1 MLKTLFSKMFCAYLA
16 VSVAVLTLFGFFS
29 ASIFREHYITEIR
42 TELIKESNAINR
54 IVIEEYID
62 KQQYPI
68 AREKLHAI
76 ARQYGALLQIS
87 FSSNDFG
94 SSNIVDKEY
103 LDLWQFMLDV
113 DISGLNEKVLA
124 GQEFYCCEFDIA
136 GETAPV
142 RTISIGRP
150 LQSGDGKRMGT
161 LTIHYN
167 MNGIYESLNKLY
179 LDVFVLV
186 LVAVLISLLFAFI
199 ISKYITNPVSKIR
212 RAVAEFAKG
221 NFERRIEKNGRDEL
235 GELGRSFNSMAE
247 ELAVLERTR
256 RDFVANVSHE
266 LRSPLTSIRGFLE
279 AMDDGTIS
287 ESEHHKYIGIVLD
300 ETRRMTGMVN
310 DLLDIARI
318 ESGQYKLNRTVFDIN
333 DLIGR
338 VLLTFEARI
347 LESKLDIDV
356 RIADES
362 IYVHADRDRIGQVL
376 HNLIDNAIKFAKQEG
391 GIVRIIAEPTKQDVA
406 VSVCDNGCGISQEDL
421 KHIFERFYK
430 AEKAHT
436 HAKGSGT
443 GLGLSI
449 VKLIITQHGGEI
461 SAESDANGTVF
472 TFRLKRVSSPKLS
485 STTT

>member
-1 MLKTLFSKMFCAYLA
+1 MLKTLFSKMFYAYLA
-16 VSVAVLTLFGFFS
+16 VSAAVLALVGLFS

-54 IVIEEYID
+54 IVIEEYVD

-68 AREKLHAI
+68 AREKLYAI

-87 FSSNDFG
+87 FLSNDFG

-103 LDLWQFMLDV
+103 LELWQFMLEV
-113 DISGLNEKVLA
+113 DTSNFNSLIRT
-124 GQEFYCCEFDIA
+124 GQEFYCSEFDIA
-136 GETAPV
+136 GESTPI
-142 RTISIGRP
+142 RTVSIGRP

-161 LTIHYN
+161 LMIHYN
-167 MNGIYESLNKLY
+167 MNSIYESLNKLY

-186 LVAVLISLLFAFI
+186 LFAVLISLLFAFI
-199 ISKYITNPVSKIR
+199 ISKYITKPVSIIR
-212 RAVAEFAKG
+212 NAVAEFAKG

-318 ESGQYKLNRTVFDIN
+318 ESGQYKLNCTVFDIN

-347 LESKLDIDV
+347 LDAGLDIDV
-356 RIADES
+356 RISDEAV
-362 IYVHADRDRIGQVL
+362 YVYADRDRIGQVL
-376 HNLIDNAIKFAKQEG
+376 HNLIDNAIKFAKQDG
-391 GIVRIIAEPTKQDVA
+391 GIVRIIAEASKQDVS

-443 GLGLSI
+443 GLGLAI
-449 VKLIITQHGGEI
+449 VKLIISQHGGEV
-461 SAESDANGTVF
+461 SAESDENGTAF
-472 TFRLKRVSSPKLS
+472 TFRLKRVSSPKFG
-485 STTT
+485 STMT